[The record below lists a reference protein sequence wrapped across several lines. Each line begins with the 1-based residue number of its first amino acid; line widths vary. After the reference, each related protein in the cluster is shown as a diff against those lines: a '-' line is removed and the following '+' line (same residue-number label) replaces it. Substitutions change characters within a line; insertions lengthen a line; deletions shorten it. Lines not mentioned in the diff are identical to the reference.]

1 MYHIYDT
8 YSAKQTQTRSWEA
21 SIMAL
26 WKLWWKWASPL
37 QAACART
44 RTYMW
49 MLAVLVGFCVRAD
62 LLGVTSFV
70 RALGL
75 QTACYDRILDFFHS
89 SALNLGM
96 LTRTWTALVLKT
108 HPTLLRFNDR
118 LVLVTDGIK
127 VPKSGKKMPA
137 VKKLHQESDSNN
149 KPEFIMGHSCQ
160 AVAILVQGLA
170 SVAAIPLVA
179 RISEGLVFT
188 NRDKRTLL
196 DKLIE
201 LLGELAIEAPYY
213 LLADAY
219 YASKKIAL
227 PLLRA
232 GNHLVTRVRVTAV
245 GYHPAPKPER
255 KKRGRPKLY
264 GEKVKL
270 RTLFEHPETFE
281 VIDSPVYGEED
292 IQLRVRVLDLLW
304 KPVGVLV
311 RFVAV
316 EHPTRGRCLLMS
328 TDLTLGPADIVRLY
342 GYRFKIELAFKHAL
356 RVVGSFLY
364 HFWMKTMTPLK
375 RNDGNQHLH
384 RKSKAYRE
392 AIVRKIHAYHRFIQ
406 LGLIAQGIMVA
417 IATTAPDLVWR
428 YFGSWL
434 RTTRPGVCPSEM
446 VVSIALRNT
455 LPVFLADSTCDP
467 NFTKFIQERLDIE
480 RAEGLRLAA

>member
-1 MYHIYDT
+1 
-8 YSAKQTQTRSWEA
+8 
-21 SIMAL
+21 
-26 WKLWWKWASPL
+26 
-37 QAACART
+37 
-44 RTYMW
+44 MW
-49 MLAVLVGFCVRAD
+49 MLAVLVGFCVRGD
-62 LLGVTSFV
+62 LLGVTSIV

-89 SALNLGM
+89 SAVNLGL
-96 LTRTWTALVLKT
+96 LTRTWTALVLKM
-108 HPTLLRFNDR
+108 HPALLRFNDR

-127 VPKSGKKMPA
+127 VAKSGKKMPA
-137 VKKLHQESDSNN
+137 VKKLHQESESNN

-201 LLGELAIEAPYY
+201 LLGELPIEAPYY
-213 LLADAY
+213 LVADAY
-219 YASKKIAL
+219 YASKNIAL
-227 PLLRA
+227 PLLQA

-245 GYHPAPKPER
+245 GYLPAPQPKR
-255 KKRGRPKLY
+255 KKRGRPAQY

-270 RTLFEHPETFE
+270 RTLFEHPESFE
-281 VIDSPVYGEED
+281 VIDSPVYGED
-292 IQLRVRVLDLLW
+292 KIQLRIWALDLLW

-328 TDLTLGPADIVRLY
+328 TDLTLDPVDIVRLY

-364 HFWMKTMTPLK
+364 HFWMKDMTPLK
-375 RNDGNQHLH
+375 RNAGNQYLH
-384 RKSKAYRE
+384 RKSKGYRE
-392 AIVRKIHAYHRFIQ
+392 AVRRKMDAYHRFIQ

-428 YFGSWL
+428 NFGSWL
-434 RTTRPGVCPSEM
+434 RTIRPGVCPSEM
-446 VVSIALRNT
+446 VVAIALRNT
-455 LPVFLADSTCDP
+455 LPEFLADSTCDP

-480 RAEGLRLAA
+480 RAEGIRLAA